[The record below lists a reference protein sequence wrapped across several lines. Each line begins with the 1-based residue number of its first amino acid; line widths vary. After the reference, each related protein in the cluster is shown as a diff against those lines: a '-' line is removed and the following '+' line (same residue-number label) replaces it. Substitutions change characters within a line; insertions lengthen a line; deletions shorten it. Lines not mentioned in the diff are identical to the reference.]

1 MLAFF
6 QYFPTGRILCI
17 TSILNWSHWAEESE
31 VIVKQI
37 LKTLQTQIKSTPY
50 GFRSASHLGLGQLHY
65 YSTIYKC
72 ISYTFQLK
80 RYIQK
85 IKEYLDSEIF

>member
-6 QYFPTGRILCI
+6 QYFSTGRILCI

-37 LKTLQTQIKSTPY
+37 LKLYKLKY

>member
-37 LKTLQTQIKSTPY
+37 LKL
-50 GFRSASHLGLGQLHY
+50 
-65 YSTIYKC
+65 YK
-72 ISYTFQLK
+72 LK
-80 RYIQK
+80 
-85 IKEYLDSEIF
+85 